1 MFIRIKCMMIDF
13 MEREVVYERFVKGD
27 EKALELLYD
36 QYFATLGVYAGRF
49 LREENVCVDIVHESF
64 IKTWEKR
71 KQFTSF
77 QMIISFLYACVRN
90 ACLNELRHLDIKNKV
105 LLQQA
110 SSLDIEG
117 EIIEHEVKRII
128 WAEIARLAGDYKEIM
143 AMSLEGYSTKEIS
156 EELNL
161 SEQTIKNKKGEALKQ
176 LRKNMGPYQWCLRIF
191 F

>member
-1 MFIRIKCMMIDF
+1 M
-13 MEREVVYERFVKGD
+13 
-27 EKALELLYD
+27 
-36 QYFATLGVYAGRF
+36 
-49 LREENVCVDIVHESF
+49 
-64 IKTWEKR
+64 
-71 KQFTSF
+71 
-77 QMIISFLYACVRN
+77 
-90 ACLNELRHLDIKNKV
+90 NELRHLDIKNKV
-105 LLQQA
+105 LLQQV

-128 WAEIARLAGDYKEIM
+128 WTEIARLAGDYKEIM

-176 LRKNMGPYQWCLRIF
+176 LRKNMGPYQWCLRLF

>member
-1 MFIRIKCMMIDF
+1 MNHTGIKNLYD
-13 MEREVVYERFVKGD
+13 RFVKGD

-36 QYFATLGVYAGRF
+36 QYFATLGVYANRF

-71 KQFTSF
+71 RSFTSF
-77 QMIISFLYACVRN
+77 QMIISFLYTCVRN
-90 ACLNELRHLDIKNKV
+90 ACLNELRHQDIKNRV

-128 WAEIARLAGDYKEIM
+128 WAEIAKLSGDYKEIM
-143 AMSLEGYSTKEIS
+143 VMSLEGYSTKEIS
-156 EELNL
+156 EEII
-161 SEQTIKNKKGEALKQ
+161 S
-176 LRKNMGPYQWCLRIF
+176 RIESAACMVESLF
-191 F
+191 AFAASGR

>member
-1 MFIRIKCMMIDF
+1 MIDF

-105 LLQQA
+105 LLQQV
-110 SSLDIEG
+110 SSRDIEG

-128 WAEIARLAGDYKEIM
+128 WTEIARLAGDYKEIM

-176 LRKNMGPYQWCLRIF
+176 LRKNMGPYQWCLRLF

>member
-1 MFIRIKCMMIDF
+1 M
-13 MEREVVYERFVKGD
+13 
-27 EKALELLYD
+27 
-36 QYFATLGVYAGRF
+36 
-49 LREENVCVDIVHESF
+49 
-64 IKTWEKR
+64 
-71 KQFTSF
+71 
-77 QMIISFLYACVRN
+77 RN

-110 SSLDIEG
+110 SCLDIEG

-128 WAEIARLAGDYKEIM
+128 WTEIARLAGDYKEIM

-176 LRKNMGPYQWCLRIF
+176 LRKNMGPYQWCLRF
-191 F
+191 FF